1 MCEPFVGVGSNSST
15 SWSWVGG
22 HSIQQLGRQDVTGV
36 GSEIAGRGIEPVYV
50 LKVEHSHPEKKRFFG
65 NTEQSYLT
73 QVPWLYFH
81 GCLYFLPKLFATPT
95 FWTPLEALFPDP
107 LLTLTCLLCTVKLLS
122 DPVWK
127 EIKWQ
132 DTVLFKDA
140 NQTVSIQVLVTLL
153 HTALYEDLP
162 QHYLKHDTVTGDVVQ
177 ESQISHQGEQSFNAS
192 RDAQALVE
200 ILQLSFVDDLI
211 ATPFSTF
218 GRLAQAYGVL
228 QPWFFE
234 T

>member
-1 MCEPFVGVGSNSST
+1 VSKFSQQGFCSVRNILPGVRGSKDSYRKHKLQN
-15 SWSWVGG
+15 
-22 HSIQQLGRQDVTGV
+22 
-36 GSEIAGRGIEPVYV
+36 
-50 LKVEHSHPEKKRFFG
+50 LKV
-65 NTEQSYLT
+65 
-73 QVPWLYFH
+73 
-81 GCLYFLPKLFATPT
+81 
-95 FWTPLEALFPDP
+95 
-107 LLTLTCLLCTVKLLS
+107 
-122 DPVWK
+122 
-127 EIKWQ
+127 
-132 DTVLFKDA
+132 
-140 NQTVSIQVLVTLL
+140 IQVLVTLL

-218 GRLAQAYGVL
+218 GRLAQAYGAL